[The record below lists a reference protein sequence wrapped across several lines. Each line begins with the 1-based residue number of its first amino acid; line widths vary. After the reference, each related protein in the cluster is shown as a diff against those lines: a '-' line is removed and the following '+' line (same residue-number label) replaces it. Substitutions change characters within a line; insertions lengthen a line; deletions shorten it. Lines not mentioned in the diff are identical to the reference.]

1 MRKVETFF
9 RKPVRFCEKL
19 VRFLFCVEEAFDRTL
34 RRFLKLLFVES
45 EADDLFVGIDH
56 GVDHAAVFFHLA
68 VEGVLI
74 QAGFFDFLVVGV
86 DEGVEF
92 VAFLDDYALQ
102 HVGQCVELVFDLL
115 GVDVLSARAE
125 QHILA
130 TATNEEIA
138 RFVDHT
144 EVACVVPSLGIECG
158 RGGFRIFVVAEHH
171 VGAAR
176 ENFAHNVL
184 RIGTVYAQFH
194 AGNHLTA
201 RTRYEFFPVFVG
213 DERSAFRGAV
223 AHSNS

>member
-92 VAFLDDYALQ
+92 
-102 HVGQCVELVFDLL
+102 GR
-115 GVDVLSARAE
+115 LS
-125 QHILA
+125 
-130 TATNEEIA
+130 
-138 RFVDHT
+138 
-144 EVACVVPSLGIECG
+144 G
-158 RGGFRIFVVAEHH
+158 
-171 VGAAR
+171 
-176 ENFAHNVL
+176 
-184 RIGTVYAQFH
+184 
-194 AGNHLTA
+194 
-201 RTRYEFFPVFVG
+201 
-213 DERSAFRGAV
+213 
-223 AHSNS
+223 